1 MKTHETDLVS
11 SCKCYHF
18 EFFRL
23 EKEEDWL
30 GPPPAHIV

>member
-23 EKEEDWL
+23 EKE
-30 GPPPAHIV
+30 GANQSPSKVVV